1 VNIKILGTGCAR
13 CNALENLT
21 RKAVE
26 ELKIDVAVE
35 KVGEIEKIM
44 EYGVMRTPGLV
55 IDDKLKLEG
64 VVPTLTEL
72 KMMIYQ
78 NFK

>member
-1 VNIKILGTGCAR
+1 MNIKILGTGCAR